1 MANYKDQ
8 NICYLVTYRD
18 QKEGQ
23 ILELKVGKIHD
34 SSLGLSFICLEDFL
48 FENNSPLIDPE
59 EESKRKRFENIKS
72 LHLSIYSIISIA
84 EVGKDTPKL
93 AFKNDK
99 AKLFVLQNN
108 EPISPDTN
116 S

>member
-1 MANYKDQ
+1 M
-8 NICYLVTYRD
+8 VTYRD

-23 ILELKVGKIHD
+23 ILELKVGQIYD
-34 SSLGLSFICLEDFL
+34 SSLGLSFICLEDFI
-48 FENNSPLIDPE
+48 FENHSPIIDPE

-84 EVGKDTPKL
+84 EIGTDTPKL

-99 AKLFVLQNN
+99 AKLLVMQNN
-108 EPISPDTN
+108 DSPKTTP
-116 S
+116 